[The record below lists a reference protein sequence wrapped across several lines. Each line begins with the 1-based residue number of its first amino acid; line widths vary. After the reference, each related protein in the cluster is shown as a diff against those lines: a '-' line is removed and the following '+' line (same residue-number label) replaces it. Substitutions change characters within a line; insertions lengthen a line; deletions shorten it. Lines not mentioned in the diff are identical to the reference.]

1 MKYKILFDQTLNYE
15 GRTLHRIQA
24 LKSFKNA
31 LEGDIGGWIEDPRN
45 LSHEGN
51 CWVKQDAK
59 VFDNASIK
67 DNAIVLGDAV
77 VKQFAKVYGDAV
89 IDGKAMV
96 SGYAE
101 VFDDA
106 VVANNAYICSGA
118 KAYGSSIVYG
128 NAYVR
133 GCAEINGNALVGDN
147 SSIEDY
153 AVITGG
159 AKIKGNAMICS
170 NAIVKN
176 LDDYIVFKNWWSSGR
191 YFTWTRSNN
200 KWKVGCF
207 YGTGEELISKAYKDS
222 QRSGQEYERIVRYV
236 EAITNEKEI

>member
-1 MKYKILFDQTLNYE
+1 MKYKILLDQTLNYE

-24 LKSFKNA
+24 LKSFCNA

-59 VFDNASIK
+59 VFDIASVK

-89 IDGKAMV
+89 IDGKAIV

-101 VFDDA
+101 VFDNA
-106 VVANNAYICSGA
+106 IASNHAYIDNGA
-118 KAYGSSIVYG
+118 KVYGSSIIYD
-128 NAYVR
+128 NAYVG
-133 GCAEINGNALVGDN
+133 GCAKINGNATVRDDSFIGDN
-147 SSIEDY
+147 
-153 AVITGG
+153 AVITGRATITG
-159 AKIKGNAMICS
+159 KAVIRS
-170 NAIVKN
+170 NAIVK
-176 LDDYIVFKNWWSSGR
+176 DIGDYIIFKNWWSSGR

-200 KWKVGCF
+200 KWTAGCF
-207 YGTGEELISKAYKDS
+207 HGTGKELIAKAYEDS
-222 QRSGQEYERIVRYV
+222 QKSGQEYERIVKYV
-236 EAITNEKEI
+236 ESILT